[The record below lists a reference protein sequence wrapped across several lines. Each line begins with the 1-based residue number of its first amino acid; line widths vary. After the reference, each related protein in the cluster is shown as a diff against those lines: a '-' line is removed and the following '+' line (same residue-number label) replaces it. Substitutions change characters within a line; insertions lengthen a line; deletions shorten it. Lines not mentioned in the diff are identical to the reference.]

1 MSLQKLILS
10 WLSGPR
16 QSVVVPLCRQLA
28 LFWLLFLAVSLCA
41 AAKDA
46 PLTAIILFDGPEGAA
61 YVQVNGIALNGKS
74 ELRICDGVAKISKRN
89 YDTLLRTQISSG
101 VSLERGSDGTLSLIQ
116 DNKPT
121 CVVPANLKFDKSPE
135 LTPGEAAEQT
145 TLQGLVVSSSTPG
158 LAIPPIKPGVQI
170 VFVTAPDPELGDYLR
185 ARRANSPAAWEDFLA
200 RHPASARTADARRA
214 LAEVHQHAADGAFSG
229 YQKLAAA
236 RQPDLG
242 LLKQAYSEARAA
254 GQADPGYRP
263 AFQMQ
268 DAISRELDA
277 LLEQDRAELSAYRDA
292 LKNRTTGYSHLS
304 GAKRHIDRL
313 AEIRPDYAP
322 MLNLQA
328 EITGDDSKCQAALK
342 NAETLLA
349 AQRYDDAVA
358 ALGPYGVFATEMP
371 RMDAVLAAAYGY
383 HSKRGQEFAAR
394 QDWEQAD
401 AEFRKAMAIRS
412 DRPEAK
418 AALDNA
424 LLQLTASRNRQ
435 AADQALLQS
444 KAYASSGDFVEAYN
458 RLANL
463 PEAQR
468 ALVANQLAALSPDYV
483 TAASRRA
490 LKLQETHLP
499 IRGRA
504 DEDAVRE
511 ACDLLERASSLTGD
525 PAVKLKH
532 DFLSGKISAYF
543 IEQAKKYFEK
553 PLGSGVGVGWLYL
566 MEAQRYDTN
575 LGVAKDQLKD
585 LTTTYEPIYRRRA
598 RLSVG
603 IVIRDQTSRGGSAGF
618 ADQIAD
624 AIANGLEP
632 AGAPVEIVRR
642 PAETP
647 GPTQPIF
654 MLVGE
659 ILEHRVVKNASLET
673 LQSKYRAGTHE
684 VKNPAWLK
692 ANTDLDTARQ
702 QLAAAQRALEEAQ
715 AQHKKKEIVAAAGDA
730 VKQAQDHV
738 DQLRHTLETTDQN
751 RVEAI
756 IEPYQYTKKTVDL
769 SGSIDVAFR
778 INDQSGNSVEP
789 AVAVHKQNR
798 KAAAVLENVKPEDTE
813 GVANKS
819 VEPDEAQ
826 FLTDLEI
833 ETRNA
838 LVKAV
843 REKASGL
850 SDKIFEEAHSRAQHG
865 DVAGAAEEYVL
876 YLNATPGASSFK
888 RDEAM
893 KFLRDQFNLVRF

>member
-1 MSLQKLILS
+1 MSLRKLILS
-10 WLSGPR
+10 RLSGPSK
-16 QSVVVPLCRQLA
+16 SVGVRFCRQLS
-28 LFWLLFLAVSLCA
+28 WLTFLAVFLCA

-46 PLTAIILFDGPEGAA
+46 PVTAIVLFDGPEGAA
-61 YVQVNGIALNGKS
+61 YVQVNAITLNGKS

-89 YDTLLRTQISSG
+89 YDTLLRTQISTG
-101 VSLERGSDGTLSLIQ
+101 ASLERRSDGTLSLIQ
-116 DNKPT
+116 DNKST

-158 LAIPPIKPGVQI
+158 LTIPAIKPGVQL
-170 VFVTAPDPELGDYLR
+170 VFVPAPDPELGEYLR
-185 ARRANSPAAWEDFLA
+185 ARRANSAAAWEDFLT
-200 RHPASARTADARRA
+200 RHPASARTADARNA
-214 LAEVHQHAADGAFSG
+214 LAEVHQHVADGAFSD

-236 RQPDLG
+236 HKPDLG
-242 LLKQAYSEARAA
+242 FLKQSYAEARAA

-263 AFQMQ
+263 AFKLQ
-268 DAISRELDA
+268 DAISHELDA
-277 LLEQDRAELSAYRDA
+277 LLEPDRSELHAFGEA
-292 LKNRTTGYSHLS
+292 LNNHTKGYSHLAA
-304 GAKRHIDRL
+304 AKRHIERL
-313 AEIRPDYAP
+313 LEIRPDYAP
-322 MLNLQA
+322 VLNLRG
-328 EITGDDSKCQAALK
+328 EIATEDSKCEATLK
-342 NAETLLA
+342 NAENLLA
-349 AQRYDDAVA
+349 AQRYDEAVA
-358 ALGPYGVFATEMP
+358 ALGAYSAFATEIP

-383 HSKRGQEFAAR
+383 HSRRGQEFAGR
-394 QDWEQAD
+394 LDWEQAA
-401 AEFRKAMAIRS
+401 AEFRKAAAIRS
-412 DRPEAK
+412 DSPEAN
-418 AALDNA
+418 ASLNNA
-424 LLQLTASRNRQ
+424 LQQLTAGRNRQ
-435 AADQALLQS
+435 AADRALLES
-444 KAYASSGDFVEAYN
+444 KTYASGGDFIEAYN

-463 PEAQR
+463 PEPQR
-468 ALVANQLAALSPDYV
+468 TLVANQIAALTPDYV

-490 LKLQETHLP
+490 LKLQEAHIP
-499 IRGRA
+499 IHGRT

-532 DFLSGKISAYF
+532 DFLAGKISAYY
-543 IEQAKKYFEK
+543 IEQARKYFEK

-585 LTTTYEPIYRRRA
+585 LTTTYEPVYRRRS

-603 IVIRDQTSRGGSAGF
+603 IVIRDQTSRRNSAGF

-632 AGAPVEIVRR
+632 AGLPVEIVRR

-647 GPTQPIF
+647 GPTQPNF

-684 VKNPAWLK
+684 VKNPVWLQ
-692 ANTDLDTARQ
+692 ANTNLETARQ
-702 QLAAAQRALEEAQ
+702 QLATAQSALAEAQ
-715 AQHKKKEIVAAAGDA
+715 AQHKKKEIIAAASDT
-730 VKQAQDHV
+730 VKQSQDRC

-756 IEPYQYTKKTVDL
+756 IEPYQYTRKTVDL

-778 INDQSGNSVEP
+778 INDQSGNSNEP
-789 AVAVHKQNR
+789 AVAVHKENH
-798 KAAAVLENVKPEDTE
+798 KSVAVLENVKPEDTE

-819 VEPDEAQ
+819 VEPDEGQ

-838 LVKAV
+838 LAKAV
-843 REKASGL
+843 REKASAL
-850 SDKIFEEAHSRAQHG
+850 STKIFEEARSRAQRG

-876 YLNATPGASSFK
+876 YLNATPVAPSLQ

-893 KFLRDQFNLVRF
+893 KFLHDQFNLARF

>member
-1 MSLQKLILS
+1 MSLRKLILS
-10 WLSGPR
+10 RLSRLSKGAVVRLYRRLYWLP
-16 QSVVVPLCRQLA
+16 VLA
-28 LFWLLFLAVSLCA
+28 ASLCA

-74 ELRICDGVAKISKRN
+74 ELRICDGVARISKRN

-101 VSLERGSDGTLSLIQ
+101 ASLERGTDGTLSLIQ
-116 DNKPT
+116 DNKST

-135 LTPGEAAEQT
+135 FTPGEAAEQT

-158 LAIPPIKPGVQI
+158 LTIPPLKKGVKL
-170 VFVTAPDPELGDYLR
+170 VFVTAPDPELGEYLR
-185 ARRANSPAAWEDFLA
+185 ARRANSPAAWEEFLA
-200 RHPASARTADARRA
+200 RHPASVRTADARHA
-214 LAEVHQHAADGAFSG
+214 LAEMRQHVADSAFSD

-236 RQPDLG
+236 GKPDLG
-242 LLKQAYSEARAA
+242 LLKQAYAEARAA
-254 GQADPGYRP
+254 GQADSGYRP
-263 AFQMQ
+263 AFKLQ
-268 DAISRELDA
+268 DAISHELGA
-277 LLEQDRAELSAYRDA
+277 LVEQDRAELHAFHDA
-292 LKNRTTGYSHLS
+292 LKNHTTGYSHLS
-304 GAKRHIDRL
+304 AAKRHIERL
-313 AEIRPDYAP
+313 ADIRPDYAP
-322 MLNLQA
+322 VLNLQS
-328 EITGDDSKCQAALK
+328 EITSDDLKCETTLK
-342 NAETLLA
+342 SAETLLA
-349 AQRYDDAVA
+349 AQRYDEAVA
-358 ALGPYGVFATEMP
+358 ALGPYSVFATEIP

-383 HSKRGQEFAAR
+383 HSKRGQGFAER
-394 QDWEQAD
+394 QDWEQAA
-401 AEFRKAMAIRS
+401 AEFRKAAAIRS
-412 DRPEAK
+412 DSREA
-418 AALDNA
+418 NA
-424 LLQLTASRNRQ
+424 LLNNALTQLAASRNRQ
-435 AADQALLQS
+435 AADQALLES
-444 KAYASSGDFVEAYN
+444 KAYASGGDSIEAYN

-468 ALVANQLAALSPDYV
+468 ALVANQLTALTPDYV
-483 TAASRRA
+483 TAATRRA
-490 LKLQETHLP
+490 LKLQEAHLP

-511 ACDLLERASSLTGD
+511 ACDLLGRASSLTGD

-532 DFLSGKISAYF
+532 DFLSGKISAYY
-543 IEQAKKYFEK
+543 IEQAKKHFEK

-585 LTTTYEPIYRRRA
+585 LATTYEPIYRRRA

-603 IVIRDQTSRGGSAGF
+603 IVIRDQTSRRNSAGF

-624 AIANGLEP
+624 AIANGLDP

-647 GPTQPIF
+647 GSTQPNF

-673 LQSKYRAGTHE
+673 LRSKYRAGTHE
-684 VKNPAWLK
+684 VKNPAWLQ
-692 ANTDLDTARQ
+692 ANTDLETARQ
-702 QLAAAQRALEEAQ
+702 QLAAAQRALDEAQ
-715 AQHKKKEIVAAAGDA
+715 AQHKKKEIIAAANDA
-730 VKQAQDHV
+730 VKQSQDRC

-756 IEPYQYTKKTVDL
+756 IEPYQYTRKTVDL
-769 SGSIDVAFR
+769 SGSIDVVFR
-778 INDQSGNSVEP
+778 MNDQSGSSIESPVT
-789 AVAVHKQNR
+789 VHKENH
-798 KAAAVLENVKPEDTE
+798 KSVAVLENVKPEDTE

-819 VEPDEAQ
+819 VEPDEGQ

-843 REKASGL
+843 LEKASGL
-850 SDKIFEEAHSRAQHG
+850 STKIFAEAQSRAQRG

-876 YLNATPGASSFK
+876 YLNATPAASSSE

-893 KFLRDQFNLVRF
+893 KFLRDQFNLARL